1 MQWIL
6 NFYTTSGNYLGVT
19 FESNYFLQ
27 YGFFKK
33 VFALV
38 ISYFLVYVTFYF
50 VIFFITLFK
59 ELFSGPLKDARF
71 RTGFKNNEVPDTIFE
86 KVIYSLESPFL
97 WMPILFVIIY
107 IVKLYL
113 YFSL

>member
-1 MQWIL
+1 MGIYF
-6 NFYTTSGNYLGVT
+6 NTLGEKT
-19 FESNYFLQ
+19 NIEEIPKLEFNSFLW
-27 YGFFKK
+27 
-33 VFALV
+33 
-38 ISYFLVYVTFYF
+38 
-50 VIFFITLFK
+50 
-59 ELFSGPLKDARF
+59 
-71 RTGFKNNEVPDTIFE
+71 GFKNNEVPDTIFE